1 MGSLNVM
8 VIILVFATTAL
19 FAGFVLVMVGGVV
32 SVELLHV
39 KLVVETVVRLFPAK
53 SIMLFAGM
61 VSVYFIPW
69 IHAFGDVM
77 VNMLLDMVFVMVW
90 AVLVL
95 VFIIE
100 MLL

>member
-1 MGSLNVM
+1 
-8 VIILVFATTAL
+8 
-19 FAGFVLVMVGGVV
+19 
-32 SVELLHV
+32 
-39 KLVVETVVRLFPAK
+39 
-53 SIMLFAGM
+53 MLFTGM